1 MQQMRRPP
9 TEQELDGLT
18 QQLVSEEVYYRK
30 ALRLNLEVNDTIV
43 RRRRVRKLTSLSED
57 LASVSP
63 LLA

>member
-1 MQQMRRPP
+1 MRRPP

-43 RRRRVRKLTSLSED
+43 RRRRVQKLTSLSED

>member
-1 MQQMRRPP
+1 MRRPP